1 MRLVPAG
8 SLAKLPVQ
16 DLEQTIEQVRRRA
29 VMALAD
35 FYAAGLAPA
44 DPSLR
49 EEAEMRLLEAWAQ
62 ERAARVRLTRLEGR
76 DAPRQVYGQDFVIWL
91 ASLP

>member
-1 MRLVPAG
+1 MRLVSAAP
-8 SLAKLPVQ
+8 LATSSAR
-16 DLEQTIEQVRRRA
+16 DLQQTIEQVRRRA

-44 DPSLR
+44 DPILR

-62 ERAARVRLTRLEGR
+62 ECAARVCLTRLEGR
-76 DAPRQVYGQDFVIWL
+76 DAPRQVYGQDFVVWL
-91 ASLP
+91 TSLP